1 MEEDDD
7 DEEEEEEEDE
17 DDDDDDDDD
26 EVLIFFKEGSF
37 MEHSN
42 HFSDVVMAFN
52 IPVIIF
58 HMFGESVLP
67 NFFSCSTRHFCI
79 FPRAM

>member
-1 MEEDDD
+1 VEEDDDD
-7 DEEEEEEEDE
+7 DEEEDDEDE
-17 DDDDDDDDD
+17 DDDDDD

-67 NFFSCSTRHFCI
+67 NFFSPSKYW
-79 FPRAM
+79 